1 MATARSIIEG
11 AFRLCGIN
19 SPSISQLENALTVLN
34 DMLSLWSAERLM
46 VPYVVEESF
55 TLTAGISIYTIGT
68 GGDFDTVRP
77 MRIVDAY
84 LRDSSNIDYSVVTT
98 MSLEEYNSI
107 QDKNTQARPEKLY
120 YSPEYP
126 LGKIHFSS
134 RPDQNYVFKIFS
146 WKPLNSFQDLDA
158 NINLPSEYIKTMR
171 LSLAV
176 ELAPE
181 LNVRLDPLIV
191 QQAVGAHMVI
201 RNLNKPQVS
210 GIKHDDMIV
219 MELYR

>member
-1 MATARSIIEG
+1 MTTARSIIEG
-11 AFRLCGIN
+11 AFRLCGIS
-19 SPSISQLENALTVLN
+19 SPSITQLENALTVLN
-34 DMLSLWSAERLM
+34 DMLALWSAERLM

-55 TLTAGISIYTIGT
+55 TLTTGISIYTIGA

-77 MRIVDAY
+77 IRIVDAY
-84 LRDSSNIDYSVVTT
+84 LRDSANIDYSVITT

-107 QDKNTQARPEKLY
+107 RDKNTQARPEKLY

-126 LGKIHFSS
+126 LGKIHFDSK
-134 RPDQNYVFKIFS
+134 PDQNYTFKIFS
-146 WKPLNSFQDLDA
+146 WKPLSSFQDLDA
-158 NINLPSEYIKTMR
+158 NINMPSEYLKTMR

-191 QQAVGAHMVI
+191 QQAVGAHMMI
-201 RNLNKPQVS
+201 RNLNRPKVPS
-210 GIKHDDMIV
+210 ARHDKLII
-219 MELYR
+219 MELNR